1 MDSTLYNINWT
12 YEENFK
18 KGPVGLAKQKEPT
31 YRKVEPRFKFLGFP
45 INIPYGI
52 ASGPLINSKFIKAA
66 FEFGFSTCT
75 YKTVR
80 TQSFPPHPFPNVVYV
95 DAPEKLDPLKT
106 PSLTLR
112 HSERS
117 EESQGKKS
125 RAYEKIS
132 ITNSF
137 GVPSKDPK
145 FWQKDVKKASA
156 YEKRGQVLILGFMGT
171 VRKNQTEQEFVE
183 DFIEASLLSRQTRVK
198 VLEVN
203 LSCPNIG
210 NEGLV
215 CYDLRVTEKI
225 CKSIRKAI
233 GNTPLIIKVGYYHND
248 KDIETIAKI
257 ANEYAN
263 AIAAINTIQV
273 AIVDKNGKQALPGP
287 NRLKSGVG
295 GHAIKWAGIEMV
307 NKLNKLRKK
316 RNYKFEIVGIGGV
329 MNATDYF
336 EYRKAGAD
344 LVQSATGAMWN
355 PYLATEIRQKENI

>member
-1 MDSTLYNINWT
+1 MDSILYNINWT

-18 KGPVGLAKQKEPT
+18 KGPVGLAKLKIPPNK
-31 YRKVEPRFKFLGFP
+31 KVELRFNFLGFP
-45 INIPYGI
+45 INLPFGI
-52 ASGPLINSKFIKAA
+52 SAGPLINSRFIKKA
-66 FEFGFSTCT
+66 FEFGFSVST

-95 DAPEKLDPLKT
+95 DAPEKLDPLKS
-106 PSLTLR
+106 PSL
-112 HSERS
+112 
-117 EESQGKKS
+117 KVKYKNI
-125 RAYEKIS
+125 AFEKIS

-145 FWQKDVKKASA
+145 FWQKDVKKALA
-156 YEKRGQVLILGFMGT
+156 YEKRGQLLILGFMGT

-183 DFIEASLLSRQTRVK
+183 DFIEASTLSKQTRVK

-225 CKSIRKAI
+225 CKGIRKAI
-233 GNTPLIIKVGYYHND
+233 GNTPLIIKVGYFHKD
-248 KDIETIAKI
+248 KDIESIAKI

-273 AIVDKNGKQALPGP
+273 EILDKNGNQALPGP
-287 NRLKSGVG
+287 NRLRSGVA
-295 GHAIKWAGIEMV
+295 GHTIKWAGLEMV
-307 NKLNKLRKK
+307 NKLNKIRRK
-316 RNYKFEIVGIGGV
+316 RNYKYEIVGIGGV
-329 MNATDYF
+329 ITPSDYF
-336 EYRKAGAD
+336 KYRKTGAD
-344 LVQSATGAMWN
+344 IAQSATGAMWN
-355 PYLATEIRQKENI
+355 PYLAYEISKEENSRLHS